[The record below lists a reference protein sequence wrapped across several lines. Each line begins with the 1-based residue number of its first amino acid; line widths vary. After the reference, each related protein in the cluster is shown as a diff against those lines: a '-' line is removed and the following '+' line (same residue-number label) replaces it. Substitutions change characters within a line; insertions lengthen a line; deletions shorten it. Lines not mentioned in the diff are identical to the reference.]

1 MENSSQDVSPFAI
14 AEARVGIF
22 KIELAE
28 IISVITI
35 DGAGDEV
42 SGRWKLKRGETSS
55 GVVTDDDDGD
65 GGGTAVG

>member
-1 MENSSQDVSPFAI
+1 MENSSHVSTFAT

-22 KIELAE
+22 KVELAE
-28 IISVITI
+28 MIPATI
-35 DGAGDEV
+35 ADGVGEELP
-42 SGRWKLKRGETSS
+42 GRWKLKRGETSS